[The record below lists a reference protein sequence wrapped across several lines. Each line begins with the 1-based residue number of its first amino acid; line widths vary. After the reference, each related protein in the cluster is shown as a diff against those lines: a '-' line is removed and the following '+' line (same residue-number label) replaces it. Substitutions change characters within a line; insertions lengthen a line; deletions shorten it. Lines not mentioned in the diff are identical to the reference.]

1 MLASMKSLPLL
12 LAASLLANV
21 TLAVVLIVRGH
32 ATPNA
37 LAAATAAHASVVS
50 KDGAQIAQVSP
61 ATLAIEDPAALRDA
75 LRAAGLPEDFVR
87 SIVQARIWRAYTARL
102 RALYPAPDPNRPYWR
117 NDVNRFRLTAEQRAE
132 QRKLLREQQAV
143 IKQVLGA
150 SNDAVNAAGDRYG
163 FLPEDKR
170 QQLRQIE
177 SDYDDLIGEVSDGMA
192 EFPLKSDQEKLR
204 YLQDEK
210 KRDIEAMLSPAEKEE
225 LELRTSPTAAEVR
238 AKYGSALNSEDQY
251 KAVYQLQKTFDDQWR
266 GSPGDPKARVA
277 AQQQLDDQI
286 KAIVGPDAF
295 TQLAHGHDSDYESA
309 AVAVRRLNLP
319 PTTHEQIVSLRTQT
333 AAESARITGDATLSP
348 DQKKQALNQLAAT
361 ARDQI
366 RTTLGADAADTY
378 LQRSAYWLR
387 MLDNGNSF
395 TVGPNGNVA
404 PVRTRTANVPRRTSN
419 GP

>member
-1 MLASMKSLPLL
+1 MKSLPLL

-32 ATPNA
+32 ARTSVPVTT
-37 LAAATAAHASVVS
+37 AAAPASTMS
-50 KDGAQIAQVSP
+50 KDVAQIAQVSP

-102 RALYPAPDPNRPYWR
+102 RALYPAPDPHRPYWR
-117 NDVNRFRLTAEQRAE
+117 NDTNRFRLTAEQRAE

-143 IKQVLGA
+143 IKQVLGPN
-150 SNDAVNAAGDRYG
+150 NDQVNAAGDRYG

-177 SDYDDLIGEVSDGMA
+177 SDYDDLIGEVSDGMT

-210 KRDIEAMLSPAEKEE
+210 KRDIEAMLTPAEKEE
-225 LELRTSPTAAEVR
+225 LELRTSPIAAEVR
-238 AKYGSALNSEDQY
+238 SKYGSALNSEDQY
-251 KAVYQLQKTFDDQWR
+251 KTVYQLQKAFDDQWHA
-266 GSPGDPKARVA
+266 SPGDPKARAA

-295 TQLAHGHDSDYESA
+295 TQLAHSRDSDYENA
-309 AVAVRRLNLP
+309 AAAARRLNLP
-319 PTTHEQIVSLRTQT
+319 STTPDQIVALRTQA
-333 AAESARITGDATLSP
+333 AAESARITSDTTLSP
-348 DQKKQALNQLAAT
+348 EQRKQALNQLAAT

-387 MLDNGNSF
+387 MLDGGNSF

-404 PVRTRTANVPRRTSN
+404 PVRVRPPNPSH
-419 GP
+419 